1 MGQSCTKEPTT
12 SRLKSV
18 DAEAS
23 RKRVRRTAK
32 GSQRRDST
40 AKPTATD
47 TGAMNC
53 LESPPDSSEEVSAE
67 PVVEGRI
74 RREATDA
81 NHTDAD
87 GIGSTSTD
95 ASPESSPRA
104 GFEHVD
110 VTHEGNPLELR

>member
-23 RKRVRRTAK
+23 RKRVRRAAK

-67 PVVEGRI
+67 PVV
-74 RREATDA
+74 
-81 NHTDAD
+81 
-87 GIGSTSTD
+87 
-95 ASPESSPRA
+95 
-104 GFEHVD
+104 VD
-110 VTHEGNPLELR
+110 VSHEGNPLEEHSLAAAHAKA